1 MIIWNLILQSI
12 RQNAYLC
19 TIKKMRKMKRI
30 ISVVILLLSFVNAYP
45 NAIKEIKV
53 DNNITESQSQYDK
66 LVDLAK
72 TYFNKNAEYA
82 FNCAYKAH
90 GIAERNKDCQKT
102 AECNIIMGDIF
113 KENNTFPT
121 AISYYEKAIDDL
133 IKVNDHHTIY
143 RLYIKIAKLY
153 QNSEFNSKWSID
165 AMNNALK
172 YAGIINDPVIY
183 NEVYMAM
190 GDLYYS
196 QDNYDLAEKY
206 YNEILKNGIN
216 KNTILPISIAFTNK
230 ANISIKRNKYEE
242 AMSMADSSLY
252 LCIRDFN
259 DSLQAI
265 NYSRKAQIYDS
276 LSDFESARKYYR
288 QSATLAYEIDDFI
301 TCGKSMFSLAHLYQR
316 HGMHENAIGVFKI
329 ICDST
334 FKYKQFSICYQ
345 SCYQL
350 SRCYASLGQYEEAYD
365 YFNIYDVTYDSAF
378 AIKQEKKI
386 EELRNSYLLSLNV
399 KELKVNEIKEEN
411 LRVNENEWKI
421 FISIIIVLT
430 MIIITFGILY
440 AKNRELFHTN
450 EVTSYEQQ
458 IKIDKIESNLM
469 EYQLKSNR
477 ELMIKMALQIK
488 SYVDI
493 ISPIKENL
501 KEAIDLPE
509 EELKS
514 KVKSIYHSIH
524 NNKHINS
531 NSENINKQI
540 ESIYKDFFKKLDEK
554 YPGLTKSDKKL
565 CTMLFINMSS
575 KEIAV
580 ITNTT
585 VRSVETS
592 RYRLRRKF
600 GLTRDEDIVSFLQKI

>member
-12 RQNAYLC
+12 RQNVYIC
-19 TIKKMRKMKRI
+19 IIKKTSKMKRI

-53 DNNITESQSQYDK
+53 SNNITESQSQYDK

-82 FNCAYKAH
+82 FNCTYKAH
-90 GIAERNKDCQKT
+90 SIAERNKDSQKT

-133 IKVNDHHTIY
+133 IKANDHHTIY

-153 QNSEFNSKWSID
+153 QNSEFDSKWSID

-242 AMSMADSSLY
+242 ALSMADSSLY

-265 NYSRKAQIYDS
+265 NYNCKAEIYDS
-276 LSDFESARKYYR
+276 IGDFESARKYYLK
-288 QSATLAYEIDDFI
+288 SSILTYDIEDFY
-301 TCGKSMFSLAHLYQR
+301 TCGKSMFGLAHLYQR
-316 HGMHENAIGVFKI
+316 YGMHENAINVFKI
-329 ICDST
+329 ISDST
-334 FKYKQFSICYQ
+334 MKYKQFDICYQ

-350 SRCYASLGQYEEAYD
+350 SKCYASLGRYEEAYD
-365 YFNIYDVTYDSAF
+365 YFNKYDISYDSAF
-378 AIKQEKKI
+378 AIKQDKKI
-386 EELRNSYLLSLNV
+386 EELRNSYLLALNI

-411 LRVNENEWKI
+411 IRYNRNEWKL
-421 FISIIIVLT
+421 FVSITIVLT
-430 MIIITFGILY
+430 MIVITFGILY
-440 AKNRELFHTN
+440 AKNTELFHKN
-450 EVTSYEQQ
+450 KVTSYEQQ
-458 IKIDKIESNLM
+458 IKIDKIESGLM
-469 EYQLKSNR
+469 EYQLKNNR
-477 ELMIKMALQIK
+477 ELIIKMALQIR

-493 ISPIKENL
+493 INPIKDDL
-501 KEAIDLPE
+501 KTAMELPDN
-509 EELKS
+509 ELKN
-514 KVKSIYHSIH
+514 KVKNIHHNIH
-524 NNKHINS
+524 NNINLLS
-531 NSENINKQI
+531 NAESINKQI
-540 ESIYKDFFKKLDEK
+540 DSIYKDFFKRLDEK
-554 YPGLTKSDKKL
+554 HPGLTKSEKKL
-565 CTMLFINMSS
+565 CTMLYIDMSS
-575 KEIAV
+575 KEIAT

-592 RYRLRRKF
+592 RYRLRKKF
-600 GLTRDEDIVSFLQKI
+600 ELSRDEDIVSFFQKI

>member
-1 MIIWNLILQSI
+1 
-12 RQNAYLC
+12 
-19 TIKKMRKMKRI
+19 MKRI

-53 DNNITESQSQYDK
+53 SNNITESQSQYDK

-82 FNCAYKAH
+82 FNCTYKAH
-90 GIAERNKDCQKT
+90 SIAERNKDSQKT

-133 IKVNDHHTIY
+133 IKANDHHTIY

-153 QNSEFNSKWSID
+153 QNSEFDSKWSID

-242 AMSMADSSLY
+242 ALSMADSSLY

-265 NYSRKAQIYDS
+265 NYNCKAEIYDS
-276 LSDFESARKYYR
+276 IGDFESARKYYLK
-288 QSATLAYEIDDFI
+288 SSILTYDIEDFY
-301 TCGKSMFSLAHLYQR
+301 TCGKSMFGLAHLYQR
-316 HGMHENAIGVFKI
+316 YGMHENAINVFKI
-329 ICDST
+329 ISDST
-334 FKYKQFSICYQ
+334 MKYKQFDICYQ

-350 SRCYASLGQYEEAYD
+350 SKCYASLGRYEEAYD
-365 YFNIYDVTYDSAF
+365 YFNKYDISYDSAF
-378 AIKQEKKI
+378 AIKQDKKI
-386 EELRNSYLLSLNV
+386 EELRNSYLLALNI

-411 LRVNENEWKI
+411 IRYNRNEWKL
-421 FISIIIVLT
+421 FVSITIVLT
-430 MIIITFGILY
+430 MIVITFGILY
-440 AKNRELFHTN
+440 AKNTELFHKN
-450 EVTSYEQQ
+450 KVTSYEQQ
-458 IKIDKIESNLM
+458 IKIDKIESGLM
-469 EYQLKSNR
+469 EYQLKNNR
-477 ELMIKMALQIK
+477 ELIIKMALQIR

-493 ISPIKENL
+493 INPIKDDL
-501 KEAIDLPE
+501 KTAMELPDN
-509 EELKS
+509 ELKN
-514 KVKSIYHSIH
+514 KVKNIHHNIH
-524 NNKHINS
+524 NNINLLS
-531 NSENINKQI
+531 NAESINKQI
-540 ESIYKDFFKKLDEK
+540 DSIYKDFFKRLDEK
-554 YPGLTKSDKKL
+554 HPGLTKSEKKL
-565 CTMLFINMSS
+565 CTMLYIDMSS
-575 KEIAV
+575 KEIAT

-592 RYRLRRKF
+592 RYRLRKKF
-600 GLTRDEDIVSFLQKI
+600 ELSRDEDIVSFLQKI

>member
-12 RQNAYLC
+12 RQNVYIC
-19 TIKKMRKMKRI
+19 IIKKTSKMKRI

-53 DNNITESQSQYDK
+53 SNNITESQSQYDK

-82 FNCAYKAH
+82 FNCTYKAH
-90 GIAERNKDCQKT
+90 SIAERNKDSQKT

-133 IKVNDHHTIY
+133 IKANDHHTIY

-153 QNSEFNSKWSID
+153 QNSEFDSKWSID

-242 AMSMADSSLY
+242 ALSMADSSLY

-265 NYSRKAQIYDS
+265 NYNCKAEIYDS
-276 LSDFESARKYYR
+276 IGDFESARKYYLK
-288 QSATLAYEIDDFI
+288 SSILTYDIEDFY
-301 TCGKSMFSLAHLYQR
+301 TCGKSMFGLAHLYQR
-316 HGMHENAIGVFKI
+316 YGMHENAINVFKI
-329 ICDST
+329 ISDST
-334 FKYKQFSICYQ
+334 MKYKQFDICYQ

-350 SRCYASLGQYEEAYD
+350 SKCYASLGRYEEAYD
-365 YFNIYDVTYDSAF
+365 YFNKYDISYDSAF
-378 AIKQEKKI
+378 AIKQDKKI
-386 EELRNSYLLSLNV
+386 EELRNSYLLALNI

-411 LRVNENEWKI
+411 IRYNRNEWKL
-421 FISIIIVLT
+421 FVSITIVLT
-430 MIIITFGILY
+430 MIVITFGILY
-440 AKNRELFHTN
+440 AKNTELFHKN
-450 EVTSYEQQ
+450 KVTSYEQQ
-458 IKIDKIESNLM
+458 IKIDKIESGLM
-469 EYQLKSNR
+469 EYQLKNNR
-477 ELMIKMALQIK
+477 ELIIKMALQIR

-493 ISPIKENL
+493 INPIKDDL
-501 KEAIDLPE
+501 KTAMELPDN
-509 EELKS
+509 ELKN
-514 KVKSIYHSIH
+514 KVKNIHHNIH
-524 NNKHINS
+524 NNINLLS
-531 NSENINKQI
+531 NAESINKQI
-540 ESIYKDFFKKLDEK
+540 DSIYKDFFKRLDEK
-554 YPGLTKSDKKL
+554 HPGLTKSEKKL
-565 CTMLFINMSS
+565 CTMLYIDMSS
-575 KEIAV
+575 KEIAT

-592 RYRLRRKF
+592 RYRLRKKF
-600 GLTRDEDIVSFLQKI
+600 ELSRDEDIVSFLQKI

>member
-1 MIIWNLILQSI
+1 
-12 RQNAYLC
+12 
-19 TIKKMRKMKRI
+19 MKRI

-82 FNCAYKAH
+82 FNCTYKAH
-90 GIAERNKDCQKT
+90 SIAERNKDNQKT

-113 KENNTFPT
+113 KENNTLPT

-133 IKVNDHHTIY
+133 IKANDHHTIY

-153 QNSEFNSKWSID
+153 QNSEFDSKWSID

-242 AMSMADSSLY
+242 ALSMADSSLY

-265 NYSRKAQIYDS
+265 NYNCKAEIYDS
-276 LSDFESARKYYR
+276 IGDFESARKYYLK
-288 QSATLAYEIDDFI
+288 SSILTYDIEDFY
-301 TCGKSMFSLAHLYQR
+301 TCGKSMFGLAHLYQR
-316 HGMHENAIGVFKI
+316 YGMHENAINVFKI
-329 ICDST
+329 ISDST
-334 FKYKQFSICYQ
+334 MKYKQFDICYK

-350 SRCYASLGQYEEAYD
+350 SKCYASLGRYEEAYD
-365 YFNIYDVTYDSAF
+365 YFNKYDISYDSAF
-378 AIKQEKKI
+378 AIKQDKKI
-386 EELRNSYLLSLNV
+386 EELRNSYLLALNI

-411 LRVNENEWKI
+411 IRYNRNEWKL
-421 FISIIIVLT
+421 FVSITIVLT
-430 MIIITFGILY
+430 MIVITFGILY
-440 AKNRELFHTN
+440 AKNTELFHKN
-450 EVTSYEQQ
+450 KVTSYEQQ
-458 IKIDKIESNLM
+458 IKIDKIESGLM
-469 EYQLKSNR
+469 EYQLKNNR
-477 ELMIKMALQIK
+477 ELIIKMALQIR

-493 ISPIKENL
+493 INPIKDDL
-501 KEAIDLPE
+501 KTAMELPDN
-509 EELKS
+509 ELKN
-514 KVKSIYHSIH
+514 KVKNIHHNIH
-524 NNKHINS
+524 NNINLLS
-531 NSENINKQI
+531 NAESINKQI
-540 ESIYKDFFKKLDEK
+540 DSIYKDFFKRLDEK
-554 YPGLTKSDKKL
+554 HPGLTKSEKKL
-565 CTMLFINMSS
+565 CTMLYIDMSS
-575 KEIAV
+575 KEIAT

-592 RYRLRRKF
+592 RYRLRKKF
-600 GLTRDEDIVSFLQKI
+600 ELSRDEDIVSFLQKI